1 MKVIRFKTKEEKRS
15 RRAARVRAKVVGTIE
30 RPRLSVFR
38 SNKHVSA
45 QLIDDTVGK
54 TLVSATDKEIK
65 LPTKKEK
72 KEKGVQTK
80 VLASQAVGKL
90 LAEKAVA
97 KKVTKA
103 VFDRAGYRFTGRVK
117 AVAEGAR
124 AGGLQF

>member
-1 MKVIRFKTKEEKRS
+1 MKIIRFKTKEEKRG
-15 RRAARVRAKVVGTIE
+15 RRAARVRAKVVGTME

-45 QLIDDTVGK
+45 QLIDDTAGK

-72 KEKGVQTK
+72 GAQTK
-80 VLASQAVGKL
+80 VIASLAVGKL

-124 AGGLQF
+124 EGGLQF

>member
-1 MKVIRFKTKEEKRS
+1 MKIIRFKTKEEKRS

-54 TLVSATDKEIK
+54 TLFSASDKEIK
-65 LPTKKEK
+65 LGTKKDK

-124 AGGLQF
+124 EGGLQF

>member
-1 MKVIRFKTKEEKRS
+1 MKVIRFKTKEEKRG
-15 RRAARVRAKVVGTIE
+15 RRATRVRAKVVGTIE

-45 QLIDDTVGK
+45 QLIDDTLGK
-54 TLVSATDKEIK
+54 TLFSASDKEIK
-65 LPTKKEK
+65 LPVK

-124 AGGLQF
+124 EGGLQF